1 MIDMG
6 IFAGKSRALVLMMR
20 LIALKC
26 IGQFSVLLDKI
37 RIVCQHS
44 LVDTA
49 LSPLAT

>member
-1 MIDMG
+1 
-6 IFAGKSRALVLMMR
+6 MML

-26 IGQFSVLLDKI
+26 IAGQFSVLLEKI